1 MTLRGSEDRSAHG
14 ERPRLSRLKAVTLQE
29 TVYRELK
36 RTLMA
41 GGFLPGETL
50 TIRSLAEALG
60 TSTMPVRE
68 ALQRLVAERGLMLLP
83 NRSAQVPVLTKESF
97 EDLTRIRLELEGFAA
112 ELAASRITD
121 TEIDELS
128 RALRQMEMAD
138 EADDG
143 DDFSSGNQKFHFII
157 YRASRS
163 EYLVPII
170 ESMWLCIGPFLAF
183 PLRTKGPLSKLAE
196 LMQDQQHH
204 QAAIAAFRARDG
216 AAARKAIRDDLAQ
229 AAKWYDEHY
238 DFPQNVEADAAKK

>member
-1 MTLRGSEDRSAHG
+1 MTLQGGDDALAQNG
-14 ERPRLSRLKAVTLQE
+14 RPRLSRLEAVTLQE

-50 TIRSLAEALG
+50 TIRALAEALG

-68 ALQRLVAERGLMLLP
+68 ALQRLVAERGLKFLP
-83 NRSAQVPVLTKESF
+83 NRSARVPLLTKESF
-97 EDLTRIRLELEGFAA
+97 EDLTRVRLELEGFAA
-112 ELAASRITD
+112 ELAAAHITE
-121 TEIDELS
+121 TEIDELA

-143 DDFSSGNQKFHFII
+143 DDFSRGNQRFHFVI

-163 EYLVPII
+163 EHLLPII
-170 ESMWLCIGPFLAF
+170 ESMWLRIGPFLGY
-183 PLRTKGPLSKLAE
+183 PLRTKGPLRKLAE

-204 QAAIAAFRARDG
+204 QAAIAAFRAGDG
-216 AAARKAIRDDLAQ
+216 AAARKAIRDDLAE
-229 AAKWYDEHY
+229 AAKWYHTYY
-238 DFPQNVEADAAKK
+238 DFSQNVEADAAKK

>member
-1 MTLRGSEDRSAHG
+1 MTLQGSEDAMAPG
-14 ERPRLSRLKAVTLQE
+14 GRPRLSRLEAVTLRE
-29 TVYRELK
+29 NVYRELK

-68 ALQRLVAERGLMLLP
+68 ALQRLVAERGLVILP
-83 NRSAQVPVLTKESF
+83 NRSVQVPVLTKESF
-97 EDLTRIRLELEGFAA
+97 EDLTRVRLELEGFAA
-112 ELAASRITD
+112 ELAASRITQA
-121 TEIDELS
+121 EMDELA

-138 EADDG
+138 EAEDG
-143 DDFSSGNQKFHFII
+143 DDFSRGNQRFHFII

-163 EYLVPII
+163 EHLVPII
-170 ESMWLCIGPFLAF
+170 ESMWLRIGPFLGF
-183 PLRTKGPLSKLAE
+183 PLRTKGPLRKLAE

-216 AAARKAIRDDLAQ
+216 AAARKAIRGDLTE
-229 AAKWYDEHY
+229 AAKWYHVHY
-238 DFPQNVEADAAKK
+238 DFPQNVEADAANE

>member
-1 MTLRGSEDRSAHG
+1 MTLHGSADGLAQG
-14 ERPRLSRLKAVTLQE
+14 GRPRLSRLEAVTLQE

-68 ALQRLVAERGLMLLP
+68 ALQRLVAERALVFLP
-83 NRSAQVPVLTKESF
+83 NRSVQVPVLTKESF
-97 EDLTRIRLELEGFAA
+97 EDLTRVRLELEGFAA
-112 ELAASRITD
+112 ELAASRITGA
-121 TEIDELS
+121 EIDELA
-128 RALRQMEMAD
+128 RALRQMELAD

-143 DDFSSGNQKFHFII
+143 DDFSAGNQKFHFII

-163 EYLVPII
+163 EHLVPII
-170 ESMWLCIGPFLAF
+170 ESMWLRIGPFLAY
-183 PLRTKGPLSKLAE
+183 PLRTKGPLRKLAE

-204 QAAIAAFRARDG
+204 QASIAAFRARDG
-216 AAARKAIRDDLAQ
+216 AAARKAVREDLAQ
-229 AAKWYDEHY
+229 AAKWYHEHY
-238 DFPQNVEADAAKK
+238 DFPQNTEANAAKD